1 VRSEAIRI
9 PYRGT
14 YLQGDFCAVE
24 GATAVVVFAH
34 GTGSSRFSPRN
45 RAVAQRLRHEG
56 FATLLL
62 DLLTSEEEA
71 EDQRTGHLR
80 FDVELL
86 ATRLISATAWLA
98 GPAAQRVALGYFGA
112 STGTAA
118 AIVAAARQV
127 EKISAIVSRGGR
139 PDLAVGTPEPLRALR
154 APTLLIVGSLDETVL
169 ELNRQAASQ
178 MTCEHDLV
186 VVPGATHLF
195 EEPGA
200 LARVAQL
207 AAAWFRRYLSA
218 PALR

>member
-1 VRSEAIRI
+1 MSPEAVRI

-24 GATAVVVFAH
+24 GADAVVVFAH
-34 GTGSSRFSPRN
+34 GAGSSRFSPRN
-45 RAVAQRLRHEG
+45 RAVAERLRREG

-62 DLLTSEEEA
+62 DLLTNEEEA
-71 EDQRTGHLR
+71 ADQRTGQLR

-86 ATRLISATAWLA
+86 ATRLISATAWLT
-98 GPAAQRVALGYFGA
+98 GPAAHGLPLGYFGA

-118 AIVAAARQV
+118 AIVAAARQG

-139 PDLAVGTPEPLRALR
+139 PDLAIGAHEPLRALR
-154 APTLLIVGSLDETVL
+154 APTLLIVGSLDKTVL
-169 ELNRQAASQ
+169 ALNRQAASQ

-186 VVPGATHLF
+186 VVPGASHLF

-200 LARVAQL
+200 LARVAEL
-207 AAAWFRRYLSA
+207 AAAWFHRYLQA
-218 PALR
+218 PAPR